1 MHGEIKF
8 ITSIQLYQLGCD
20 KIMKTTHSN
29 KNELHGDLPSDFP
42 SGEDH
47 SLEETGAIT
56 THSSSASPPQE
67 RKPHPRIVLL
77 LSGLIVALLAG
88 LSIGGM
94 NVRKA
99 QYEKIDQARSTFF
112 KEACH
117 TETLPNSKALSWAKQ
132 NWAQAENLLQTIPS
146 VPGLGFKDAQAL
158 KSSFSRCKLNI
169 DANTHFQDADQTS
182 KEARNAVDQV
192 EGLPEDTWTG
202 HLSQMKASIEHLDLI
217 NEVPQDLPVFAD
229 AQRSRKEY
237 QSIRIQIQK
246 RLDQQRQAVENFNR
260 SKELYEQF
268 QAKQVSSHAVSRDSA
283 EKALSS
289 AIGYLQTIRPGTT
302 VSTSATE
309 TLRRYK
315 KELADFKVEP
325 VRQNLRQLAANFAQL
340 SKVLQA
346 NLTFDANTSAILDNL
361 ARSIAQFQKEPDI
374 SNHPAMVQFTAALE
388 DYQFA
393 QRLWQ
398 DCNGQT
404 PQSDL
409 CFRYGIVSDNLYLG
423 RTSSFHNPL
432 VDRYGVK
439 PMPFSGWIRQKD
451 ALEEVFK
458 HAQQNLEQANE
469 LIKN

>member
-20 KIMKTTHSN
+20 KTMKTTHSN
-29 KNELHGDLPSDFP
+29 KNELRGDLPSDFP

-56 THSSSASPPQE
+56 THSSPASPPQE

-77 LSGLIVALLAG
+77 LSGLIVVLLAG

-117 TETLPNSKALSWAKQ
+117 TETLPNSEALSGAKQ
-132 NWAQAENLLQTIPS
+132 NWMQAENLLQTIPS

-182 KEARNAVDQV
+182 KEARIAVAQV
-192 EGLPEDTWTG
+192 EGLLEDAWTG

-217 NEVPQDLPVFAD
+217 NKVPQDLPVFAD
-229 AQRSRKEY
+229 AQRRRQEY
-237 QSIRIQIQK
+237 QSIRTQIQK

-268 QAKQVSSHAVSRDSA
+268 QDKQVSSNTVSRNAA
-283 EKALSS
+283 EKALGS
-289 AIGYLQTIRPGTT
+289 AIGHLQTIRPGTT

-315 KELADFKVEP
+315 QELADFKVEP
-325 VRQNLRQLAANFAQL
+325 VLQNLRQLAANFAQL

-346 NLTFDANTSAILDNL
+346 NLTFDANTSEILDNL
-361 ARSIAQFQKEPDI
+361 ARSVTQFQQEPAI
-374 SNHPAMVQFTAALE
+374 NNHPAMAQFKTALE

-393 QRLWQ
+393 QRLWKN
-398 DCNGQT
+398 CNEQT
-404 PQSDL
+404 PRSNL
-409 CFRYGIVSDNLYLG
+409 CFRDEIIFDRLYLG
-423 RTSSFHNPL
+423 RTSSFHNHL
-432 VDRYGVK
+432 VDYYGVTT
-439 PMPFSGWIRQKD
+439 MPFSGWISQKD
-451 ALEEVFK
+451 ALEKVFN